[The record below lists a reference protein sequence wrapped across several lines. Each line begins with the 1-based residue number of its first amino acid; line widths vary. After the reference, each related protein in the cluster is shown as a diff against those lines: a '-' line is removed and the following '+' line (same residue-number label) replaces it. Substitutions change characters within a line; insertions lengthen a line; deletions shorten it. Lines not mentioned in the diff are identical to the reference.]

1 MVVLALL
8 APMRNPPH
16 SALGYLYLA
25 LGNIA
30 LVFAALTSRDSEIGR
45 ISIARDLLS
54 YSLSTRLI
62 LFGHSIYPL
71 A

>member
-1 MVVLALL
+1 
-8 APMRNPPH
+8 MRNKTV
-16 SALGYLYLA
+16 YVYLA

-30 LVFAALTSRDSEIGR
+30 LAFAALMSRDSEIGR